1 MNIKIYENEIERKIV
16 SSNMEYNLTSI
27 IIENEK
33 RA

>member
-1 MNIKIYENEIERKIV
+1 MNIKIYENEIESESV